1 MILTQ
6 KKCDK
11 VKSFNMLNNLCENK
25 TWLKMISLYSNL
37 FLWSKLQIYLFEH
50 PWDKA
55 RYIVPW
61 NELKDTTNHHM
72 VEYNSNKK
80 CCSCCTIVV
89 KDTYKTNRIHGDIPF
104 NIKQY
109 VSNSHTNSL
118 YGPLLKLFEGINA
131 TTGIV
136 HEIVVNDYI
145 ETNNSTFIDPSFH
158 VSIDFNTF
166 ISNHHNLKDINLD
179 GFPKPSFP

>member
-11 VKSFNMLNNLCENK
+11 VKSFNTLNNLCENK

-80 CCSCCTIVV
+80 CCSCCTICC
-89 KDTYKTNRIHGDIPF
+89 KG
-104 NIKQY
+104 
-109 VSNSHTNSL
+109 
-118 YGPLLKLFEGINA
+118 
-131 TTGIV
+131 
-136 HEIVVNDYI
+136 YI
-145 ETNNSTFIDPSFH
+145 
-158 VSIDFNTF
+158 
-166 ISNHHNLKDINLD
+166 
-179 GFPKPSFP
+179 